1 MGVLSRIRG
10 LVAIAVAQLRHE
22 RLRSVLAMLGVAMA
36 VLASVMLVS
45 TGIGV
50 LETGQQKFDQSGRD
64 LWVTGGPV
72 ELQPGSVGGFQNSLI
87 DAHTIEREFEAREDV
102 ETANPLIFQTVYIST
117 NQSEFETVVGV
128 GAGSRGPSLSFSEG
142 GGIEE
147 GDTHYANG
155 TYDGPMQYE
164 VIIDERTA
172 RQYDLSVGDSVYLG
186 GTLASAS
193 QNEFTVVGI
202 SSTYSSF
209 VGAPTVVM
217 PPSEI
222 QEITGTTASDRATM
236 MSVQVAD
243 GYDVEETGER
253 LQQEYPEYTVR
264 TNQEQLQAT
273 LQEQAVVLA
282 SGTGLV
288 VMAVVAGILLLLNLQ
303 LSFVYRHRETFG
315 ALRAIGTSTRS
326 LVVVVLANT
335 LAIGLIGGLVGVGLA
350 VPSIWAVNAV
360 AATVSGFEGV
370 VSVSWRI
377 LTGGF
382 VVSFAVSLLGGVAAS
397 LYLGRSEPLKY
408 LNR

>member
-1 MGVLSRIRG
+1 MVFSRLRG
-10 LVAIAVAQLRHE
+10 LVGMAVAQLRHD
-22 RLRSVLAMLGVAMA
+22 RLRTILAVLGVAMA

-45 TGIGV
+45 VGFGV

-72 ELQPGSVGGFQNSLI
+72 ELQPGTVGGFKNSLI
-87 DAHTIEREFEAREDV
+87 DAHTVERELEAREDV
-102 ETANPLIFQTVYIST
+102 RTANPLIFQTLYVSS
-117 NQSEFETVVGV
+117 NQSEFETIVGV
-128 GAGSRGPSLSFSEG
+128 GAASRGPSLNFVEG
-142 GGIEE
+142 GGIRA

-155 TYDGPMQYE
+155 TYEGPMQHE

-172 RQYDLSVGDSVYLG
+172 SQYNLSVNDTVYLG
-186 GTLASAS
+186 GTLASANR
-193 QNEFTVVGI
+193 NEFTVVGI

-209 VGAPTVVM
+209 VGAPTVVL
-217 PPSEI
+217 PPSEL

-243 GYDVEETGER
+243 GYDVAATGDR
-253 LQQEYPEYTVR
+253 VQADYPEYTVR

-315 ALRAIGTSTRS
+315 ALRAIGTSPWS
-326 LVVVVLANT
+326 LVAVVIVNT
-335 LAIGLIGGLVGVGLA
+335 LTIGVIGGIVGIGLA
-350 VPSIWAVNAV
+350 VPSIWAVNIV
-360 AATVSGFEGV
+360 AATISGFEGV

-377 LTGGF
+377 LAGGF
-382 VVSFAVSLLGGVAAS
+382 VVSFVVSVLGGVAAS
-397 LYLGRSEPLKY
+397 LYLGRIEPLRY
-408 LNR
+408 LR